1 MKSAN
6 DFVKQKERTYCSS
19 DILDD
24 TPFIFEG
31 EKIEP
36 VVEVPVAETTFED
49 VMITY
54 NESIERAASYR
65 KKNKK
70 SYELL
75 GDAKVFSYRGVDEL
89 HVKFASYYAK
99 YGMNKLDFKGRWTLL
114 SIIDALLYKDQE
126 AKYEEN
132 GIDLRKIKKELEEFE
147 DTKDYLYNEAGIKG
161 SEQQAKRCLLE
172 DISFDTMYDSKSKN
186 IICSKANHFFIK
198 LEGELRCVFCGAS
211 TKEYDLTP
219 EQLEFLEKAA
229 DTQKKLIKGVTAE
242 DMPLLQLLVME
253 RTAAI
258 EEYDKELDNP
268 VNNSEDKDEMYYDF
282 DETVHR
288 TGTSI
293 QNYIARAKR
302 IDSGDYTDR
311 WGNITYYQKQF
322 DEEKTAQLLSLND
335 QQLEAVRTSSYEPES
350 RRRTIKQLKTKRYE
364 IIILSGASIPESFDS
379 LTDDEDKD
387 CFVQA
392 YVNLNDE
399 EYRMGSG
406 YFEPQRIAGSLRCP
420 YTCITAHPEVNRRLL
435 DMKLKNKNN

>member
-6 DFVKQKERTYCSS
+6 NFVKQKERIYYSG

-24 TPFIFEG
+24 TPFVFED

-36 VVEVPVAETTFED
+36 VVEAPVAETTFED

-65 KKNKK
+65 KKNKE

-75 GDAKVFSYRGVDEL
+75 GDAKVFSYRGIDEL

-99 YGMNKLDFKGRWTLL
+99 YGVNKLDFKGRWTLL
-114 SIIDALLYKDQE
+114 SIINALLYKDQE
-126 AKYEEN
+126 TKYEEI
-132 GIDLRKIKKELEEFE
+132 GIYLRKIKEELEEFE
-147 DTKDYLYNEAGIKG
+147 DTKDYLYNEDGIKG

-229 DTQKKLIKGVTAE
+229 DAQKKLIKGVTAE

-268 VNNSEDKDEMYYDF
+268 INNSEDKDEMYYDF

-302 IDSGDYTDR
+302 IDSGDYTDK
-311 WGNITYYQKQF
+311 WGNITYFQKYF
-322 DEEKTAQLLSLND
+322 DDERATRELAKVEEDLEVARTMSL
-335 QQLEAVRTSSYEPES
+335 EPES
-350 RRRTIKQLKTKRYE
+350 RRNTVQRLKIKKYE
-364 IIILSGASIPESFDS
+364 ILILSGKTIPGIFER
-379 LTDDEDKD
+379 LTDDEDKE
-387 CFVQA
+387 CFVKA
-392 YVNLNDE
+392 YANLNDE
-399 EYRMGSG
+399 EYRKNSG
-406 YFEPQRIAGSLRCP
+406 YFEGKKLGSEVMYP
-420 YTCITAHPEVNRRLL
+420 YSCITAIPEINRRLL
-435 DMKLKNKNN
+435 DMKLKNTNN